1 MEGECKAQALSM
13 SFSCSKE
20 DALSQKHPQDNDLC
34 TYLTLKLGK
43 QGRDPVTYSHPLKAI
58 LKECLKPNTV

>member
-1 MEGECKAQALSM
+1 MEGEYKARALNM

-20 DALSQKHPQDNDLC
+20 DALTQKHPQDNDLC
-34 TYLTLKLGK
+34 AYLTLKLGK

-58 LKECLKPNTV
+58 LKERLKPSTV